1 MPRAPHVST
10 PAHASSDLTEELDR
24 QVQVLVD
31 FGYPALLDR
40 TERPLRD
47 ALEPLGDVGARLR
60 PDPASAADPDDHVPF
75 VVVVDGLDLGA
86 AASRMSLAA
95 RPARLMLTVEEIPQ
109 YVPLDVVRV
118 PDGVP
123 LGCSSEAPGPRAY
136 LLSDIDTGSEFCN
149 ITPETA
155 LTQIVARGRTPLTI
169 AEGVALVT
177 QRPDMLRKNRCFS
190 LAGSRRGDQRVPAI
204 WISERAPKL
213 GWCWDRNPHTW
224 LGTASAG
231 YRSSTPT

>member
-1 MPRAPHVST
+1 MPGASRVPP
-10 PAHASSDLTEELDR
+10 PAQTSLDPTAELDR
-24 QVQVLVD
+24 QIQVLVD
-31 FGYPALLDR
+31 LGYPALLDR
-40 TERPLRD
+40 TERQLRD
-47 ALEPLGDVGARLR
+47 ALEPLGDVVARLR

-86 AASRMSLAA
+86 VASRMSLAG
-95 RPARLMLTVEEIPQ
+95 RPARLMLTAAEIPQ
-109 YVPLDVVRV
+109 FLPIEAVRV

-123 LGCSSEAPGPRAY
+123 LGAGESATRAY
-136 LLSDIDTGSEFCN
+136 LLVDIDTGSEFCDV
-149 ITPETA
+149 TPETA

-231 YRSSTPT
+231 ARTSPLS

>member
-1 MPRAPHVST
+1 MPAAQHAPT
-10 PAHASSDLTEELDR
+10 PTHASPDLTEELDR
-24 QVQVLVD
+24 QIQVLVD
-31 FGYPALLDR
+31 LGYPALLDR
-40 TERPLRD
+40 TERQLRD
-47 ALEPLGDVGARLR
+47 ALEPLRDVVARLR

-75 VVVVDGLDLGA
+75 VVVLDGLELAA
-86 AASRMSLAA
+86 AASRMSLAG
-95 RPARLMLTVEEIPQ
+95 RPARLMLTPEEIPQ

-118 PDGVP
+118 PVGVP
-123 LGCSSEAPGPRAY
+123 LGSSGATPGPRAY
-136 LLSDIDTGSEFCN
+136 LLSDVDTGSEFCDV
-149 ITPETA
+149 TPETA

-177 QRPDMLRKNRCFS
+177 QRPDKLRKNRCFS

-231 YRSSTPT
+231 ARSIPV

>member
-1 MPRAPHVST
+1 MPAAQHAST
-10 PAHASSDLTEELDR
+10 PTHASPDLTAELDR

-31 FGYPALLDR
+31 LGYPALLDR
-40 TERPLRD
+40 TESQVRD
-47 ALEPLGDVGARLR
+47 ALAPLHDVVAGLR

-75 VVVVDGLDLGA
+75 VVVVDGLGLAA
-86 AASRMSLAA
+86 AASRMSLAG
-95 RPARLMLTVEEIPQ
+95 RPARLMLTAEEIPQ
-109 YVPLDVVRV
+109 YLPIEAVSV

-123 LGCSSEAPGPRAY
+123 LGAGKSAPRAY
-136 LLSDIDTGSEFCN
+136 LLVDIDTGSEFCDV
-149 ITPETA
+149 TPETA
-155 LTQIVARGRTPLTI
+155 LTEILARGRTPLTI

-190 LAGSRRGDQRVPAI
+190 LAGARRGDQRVPAI

-224 LGTASAG
+224 LGTASAVA
-231 YRSSTPT
+231 RSAPA